1 MRVMQAIR
9 LRLAHT
15 FINRDFALFMGGSFI
30 SAMGMW
36 FRVVTVSW
44 VAFEL
49 TGSVFYLGV
58 LTFAQLAPILFF
70 GLLGGVLADRLDRRR
85 LMLTVSTAVTLINTL
100 LAALGAGGWLN
111 PVVILV
117 LVATL
122 GLCDAVMFPT
132 WQAVIKDL
140 VPAQR
145 LRAAVAVSSVR
156 FNLSRVLA
164 PALAGGLLSIA
175 GPAVCLAVSAG
186 GSLGIILVTLA
197 IRPRKLATSQ
207 PVSWWAAIG
216 QGLDY
221 ARHEVDVRL
230 LLLVTAGFGL
240 LALPYQALLPA
251 YTQRQLG
258 LGPDGLGTL
267 LTAVG
272 VGGIIGALITGSK
285 YTNNREYRAMGVFT
299 VVTGL
304 GLLILG
310 FAPTLATA
318 LLGLAIIGLGS
329 FGFLTASQSTIQ
341 LIVPDRLVGRVMS
354 LYIALA
360 AGAMPL
366 GSLVLGSVA
375 EQSGTRIVMV
385 IGGASALI
393 LCLPL
398 LLRRPP
404 PERR

>member
-1 MRVMQAIR
+1 MQAFR

-36 FRVVTVSW
+36 FRTVTVSW
-44 VAFEL
+44 VAFEM
-49 TGSVFYLGV
+49 TGSAFYLGM

-70 GLLGGVLADRLDRRR
+70 GLLGGVLADRVDRRR
-85 LMLTVSTAVTLINTL
+85 LMLTVSTVVTLFNTL
-100 LAALGAGGWLN
+100 LAALGAGGWIN
-111 PVVILV
+111 PAILLA

-140 VPAQR
+140 VPTER
-145 LRAAVAVSSVR
+145 LRTAVAVSSVR

-175 GPAVCLAVSAG
+175 GPAACLAVSAG
-186 GSLGIILVTLA
+186 SSLGIILVTLA
-197 IRPRKLATSQ
+197 IRPRKLTTSR

-221 ARHEVDVRL
+221 TRREVDVRR

-240 LALPYQALLPA
+240 LVLPHQAFLPA
-251 YTQRQLG
+251 YTERQLG
-258 LGPDGLGTL
+258 LGPEGLGTL

-272 VGGIIGALITGSK
+272 VGGIVGALITGSR
-285 YTNNREYRAMGVFT
+285 YTNNREYRAMGAFT
-299 VVTGL
+299 IVTGL

-310 FAPTLATA
+310 FIPTLAAA
-318 LLGLAIIGLGS
+318 LLGLAMVGVGSIG
-329 FGFLTASQSTIQ
+329 FWTASQSTIQ

-354 LYIALA
+354 VYVALS

-366 GSLVLGSVA
+366 GSLALGSVA
-375 EQSGTRIVMV
+375 EQGGTRIVMV
-385 IGGASALI
+385 IGGVSALL

-404 PERR
+404 PERG

>member
-1 MRVMQAIR
+1 
-9 LRLAHT
+9 
-15 FINRDFALFMGGSFI
+15 
-30 SAMGMW
+30 
-36 FRVVTVSW
+36 
-44 VAFEL
+44 
-49 TGSVFYLGV
+49 
-58 LTFAQLAPILFF
+58 
-70 GLLGGVLADRLDRRR
+70 
-85 LMLTVSTAVTLINTL
+85 
-100 LAALGAGGWLN
+100 
-111 PVVILV
+111 
-117 LVATL
+117 
-122 GLCDAVMFPT
+122 MFPT

-341 LIVPDRLVGRVMS
+341 LIVPDRLVGRGDEPVHS
-354 LYIALA
+354 LSCRGHATGEPGAGERCRAERYTDSHGHRRRERSDPLPAATPAAAATGATVIA
-360 AGAMPL
+360 
-366 GSLVLGSVA
+366 
-375 EQSGTRIVMV
+375 TRPTV
-385 IGGASALI
+385 GGR
-393 LCLPL
+393 PG
-398 LLRRPP
+398 RRVT
-404 PERR
+404 